1 MTDISEA
8 RQALR
13 DYAREEIVERRT
25 LTGNFD
31 HVPYKFVV
39 GTRGTTAGKAFVAA
53 QAALT
58 VVEELREEGGA
69 PLSSTDPYGN
79 VEERA
84 SKRVQREVAN
94 RIELAILK
102 ALKS

>member
-1 MTDISEA
+1 MTDEISKA

-39 GTRGTTAGKAFVAA
+39 GTRGTTAGKAFVAVQDVLTLLEKDRVA
-53 QAALT
+53 HKRWEGHPASDTALIFI
-58 VVEELREEGGA
+58 
-69 PLSSTDPYGN
+69 DN
-79 VEERA
+79 VEA
-84 SKRVQREVAN
+84 
-94 RIELAILK
+94 AILK
-102 ALKS
+102 ALS